1 MKMNAVSVA
10 ALADFFRGGAA
21 NLAANKEAVNALNV
35 FPVPDGD
42 TGINMFL
49 TINSAVANLNENN
62 DIKQLALDFSMG
74 ALMGARGNS
83 GVILSQIFRGFAQGL
98 PAGKSEI
105 YAEDFAAALQKGVDL
120 SYKSVM
126 KPTEGTILT
135 VFRMFAAAAQEKAA
149 ECDDVVEVLTFA
161 LMKGEEA
168 LANTPN
174 QLPVLKEAG
183 VVDAGGRGLLCI
195 MQGGLKVLSG
205 EEIDFS
211 AVAQKVQQ
219 PAANFSISAGA
230 KTAAG
235 RADASNVE
243 FIYCTEFLIKGRKLN
258 PDTVRKAILKSTKGD
273 CLLVVGSS
281 DVIKVHYHNNNP
293 GKVLAAAV
301 SYGSLHDLK
310 IENMMDQHTELSE
323 DVTPATPVVPKAP
336 DAKCGVVAVC
346 SGEGLA
352 DVFRQMGAVVLQGG
366 QTMNP
371 SAEDILKLVSEMNT
385 EETVILPNNSNIILT
400 ANQIQSLTD
409 KKVAVVGSKFVTQG
423 IAAMIE
429 FNKDISAEENAAAMT
444 DAFASVHSGEL
455 TYAVRDSKYAGMEI
469 AENDLLALAEGKIVS
484 HGKDMKQVLKS
495 LFEEMTSGEDNDDLS
510 LITLFYGNDMPE
522 AEAQEICD
530 MLEELYPDMDI
541 DLHFGGQPL
550 YYFLLSVE

>member
-1 MKMNAVSVA
+1 
-10 ALADFFRGGAA
+10 
-21 NLAANKEAVNALNV
+21 
-35 FPVPDGD
+35 
-42 TGINMFL
+42 
-49 TINSAVANLNENN
+49 
-62 DIKQLALDFSMG
+62 
-74 ALMGARGNS
+74 
-83 GVILSQIFRGFAQGL
+83 
-98 PAGKSEI
+98 
-105 YAEDFAAALQKGVDL
+105 
-120 SYKSVM
+120 
-126 KPTEGTILT
+126 
-135 VFRMFAAAAQEKAA
+135 
-149 ECDDVVEVLTFA
+149 
-161 LMKGEEA
+161 
-168 LANTPN
+168 
-174 QLPVLKEAG
+174 
-183 VVDAGGRGLLCI
+183 
-195 MQGGLKVLSG
+195 
-205 EEIDFS
+205 
-211 AVAQKVQQ
+211 
-219 PAANFSISAGA
+219 
-230 KTAAG
+230 
-235 RADASNVE
+235 
-243 FIYCTEFLIKGRKLN
+243 
-258 PDTVRKAILKSTKGD
+258 
-273 CLLVVGSS
+273 
-281 DVIKVHYHNNNP
+281 
-293 GKVLAAAV
+293 
-301 SYGSLHDLK
+301 
-310 IENMMDQHTELSE
+310 
-323 DVTPATPVVPKAP
+323 
-336 DAKCGVVAVC
+336 
-346 SGEGLA
+346 
-352 DVFRQMGAVVLQGG
+352 LQGG